1 MTLIF
6 AFLLV
11 VRVFFFFFFKKKIQ
25 NGILPGRW
33 LGEEVGRADEH
44 YIYAERWDKELRNA
58 MFTGTDAVVYDD
70 EWPYQSNSTILS
82 SCAEDTSRPKE
93 IAILCEAEISPLAHQ
108 VEVLF
113 IKAGYCVT
121 FSNFDQMPPA
131 SQDVVSLLDV
141 TSPFFDNISAK
152 NLDTFQRYLKNL
164 GKAGML
170 WVTRSAQLNC
180 KDPRYSQVLGIA
192 RTSRSELSIDFA
204 TFEIDEVNSDAM
216 NALLQV
222 LSKFQRRRQDSHF
235 DPELEFAFS
244 GGTIQIPRF
253 HWISV
258 SERLSTKLQEEQTQK
273 RLNIGRFGLLQ
284 SLQWVQEKPIG
295 TLAPGQIEVEPRA
308 VGMNFK
314 EGRLLARRKIL

>member
-1 MTLIF
+1 M
-6 AFLLV
+6 
-11 VRVFFFFFFKKKIQ
+11 
-25 NGILPGRW
+25 
-33 LGEEVGRADEH
+33 
-44 YIYAERWDKELRNA
+44 
-58 MFTGTDAVVYDD
+58 
-70 EWPYQSNSTILS
+70 S
-82 SCAEDTSRPKE
+82 SCGEDTSLPNE
-93 IAILCEAEISPLAHQ
+93 VAILCETEISPLARQ
-108 VEVLF
+108 VEALL

-121 FSNFDQMPPA
+121 FSNLDQLTTA
-131 SQDVVSLLDV
+131 GQDVVSLLDL
-141 TSPFFDNISAK
+141 TSPFFDNISAN
-152 NLDTFQRYLKNL
+152 NLDIFQRYIKNL

-180 KDPRYSQVLGIA
+180 KDPRYGQVLGIA

-216 NALLQV
+216 AALLQV

-244 GGTIQIPRF
+244 SGTIQIPRF

-258 SERLSTKLQEEQTQK
+258 SERLSTKLQEEHIPK

-284 SLQWVQEKPIG
+284 SLQWVQEKSIG

-314 EGRLLARRKIL
+314 EGRLLVR